1 MVRGDGGWLVRT
13 TAIHNTMDHPPT
25 TSNCCV
31 DVLLH
36 RQGWGDE
43 NEARQVVICGVI
55 LGACMGMAIEW
66 HAVDGACI
74 TSMNMGCHHVPELPD
89 HSGRLQLQLRSAHG
103 RFDLSGGGRS
113 IRCLYSTGK
122 R

>member
-1 MVRGDGGWLVRT
+1 
-13 TAIHNTMDHPPT
+13 MDHPPT
-25 TSNCCV
+25 TRNCCV